1 MVKGDHNS
9 SAHSCAE
16 LRPLVDDL
24 CGIITMI
31 CKENCALP
39 LNPNFDNHG
48 PFMTTLIVNVS
59 ISKLAIKCQKM
70 LKLSAIELVYACMY
84 VLEVNFTHKI
94 PIHGLNVYNV
104 MAVSILMTCKI
115 MRDDIDSN
123 CTLASIFH
131 IELGLLNELEICFL
145 KTFSHSVHLSVAAV
159 SHFMQLVSKNT
170 TCPILFDMI
179 AQIGA
184 ISVTGKQAP
193 F

>member
-1 MVKGDHNS
+1 
-9 SAHSCAE
+9 
-16 LRPLVDDL
+16 
-24 CGIITMI
+24 
-31 CKENCALP
+31 
-39 LNPNFDNHG
+39 
-48 PFMTTLIVNVS
+48 
-59 ISKLAIKCQKM
+59 
-70 LKLSAIELVYACMY
+70 
-84 VLEVNFTHKI
+84 
-94 PIHGLNVYNV
+94 